1 MTKEEF
7 TRQLADLVGLEAGSD
22 DLTAAHEKLAVAV
35 QAPLYSE
42 KILVAA
48 RKLASL
54 RIHSDRFSDALS
66 DAVYEGR
73 ALPSQRQNLAR
84 YFARDPEGAI
94 ALVRS
99 LHAVRKVDTRARPPE
114 GVDPARYDLDRRVQ
128 AVAAEHNIPYMTALD
143 RVLEAA

>member
-54 RIHSDRFSDALS
+54 RIHSDRFRDALS

-73 ALPSQRQNLAR
+73 ALPSQRQDLAR
-84 YFARDPEGAI
+84 YLPATR
-94 ALVRS
+94 
-99 LHAVRKVDTRARPPE
+99 RARSRWS
-114 GVDPARYDLDRRVQ
+114 ARFTPCVRWTPGRGPLRASTPR
-128 AVAAEHNIPYMTALD
+128 ATTSTGASRPSRPSTTS
-143 RVLEAA
+143 RT

>member
-1 MTKEEF
+1 MTKDEF

-54 RIHSDRFSDALS
+54 RIHSDRFRDALS

-73 ALPSQRQNLAR
+73 ALPSQRQDLAR

-128 AVAAEHNIPYMTALD
+128 GVAVEHNIPYMTALD